1 MIQGRFHQPT
11 KKRYVSIWEIKKLYI
26 FIFFISNIP
35 CGLCINAQ
43 YRWDCSKNYDS
54 LRNDKTYSF
63 CYKVESVYHPTQLY
77 YEMTEKNEK
86 ENIVVFHN
94 IDYNDIPICYGALQI
109 SIDGHDT
116 IIFTDTLGIAR
127 IILPYNA
134 QTIKISTFTRP
145 KGFQI
150 TTTDRSVPSLIEIVW
165 GSIEDGSSILMLYS
179 KVPLKFK
186 EFREISSS
194 LFMGNHIESESFYY
208 FFTNE

>member
-1 MIQGRFHQPT
+1 
-11 KKRYVSIWEIKKLYI
+11 
-26 FIFFISNIP
+26 
-35 CGLCINAQ
+35 
-43 YRWDCSKNYDS
+43 
-54 LRNDKTYSF
+54 
-63 CYKVESVYHPTQLY
+63 
-77 YEMTEKNEK
+77 MTEKNEK

-186 EFREISSS
+186 ELREISSS